1 MKILIVDDHP
11 LIREALRHV
20 LPGLAADIQLLDAA
34 DCETGLKLADV
45 HPDLD
50 LALLDLTLPGC
61 RGMSALQTFRG
72 AHPALPIVVLSGF
85 DDSETVLAALDQGAM
100 GFIPKSSTNEVLLG
114 ALRLVLSGGV
124 YVPRQAIVGELGLGA
139 PAQRADDAPRRP
151 QTASD
156 IGLTE
161 RQAEVLTLMVQ
172 GKPNKEICRELNL
185 AEGTVKVHITAI
197 LKALG
202 ASNRTQAVLAA
213 SRIGLKLGSPG
224 GGHS

>member
-20 LPGLAADIQLLDAA
+20 LPGLAADIRLYDAP
-34 DCETGLKLADV
+34 DCEGGLRLADE

-85 DDSETVLAALDQGAM
+85 DDSDTVLAALDEGAM

-139 PAQRADDAPRRP
+139 PRPEDTPRRP

-213 SRIGLKLGSPG
+213 SRIGLKLGTPG
-224 GGHS
+224 STP

>member
-20 LPGLAADIQLLDAA
+20 LPGLAADIHLYDAP
-34 DCETGLKLADV
+34 DCDSGLALADA

-50 LALLDLTLPGC
+50 LTLLDLTLPGTH
-61 RGMSALQTFRG
+61 GMSALQTFRS
-72 AHPALPIVVLSGF
+72 AQPALPIVVLSGF
-85 DDSETVLAALDQGAM
+85 DDTDTVLAALDQGAM
-100 GFIPKSSTNEVLLG
+100 GFIPKSSSNDVLLS

-124 YVPRQAIVGELGLGA
+124 YVPRQAIAGEYGLGA
-139 PAQRADDAPRRP
+139 TRQEEGTRRQ
-151 QTASD
+151 QTAAD

-213 SRIGLKLGSPG
+213 SRIGLKLGARG
-224 GGHS
+224 GNS